1 MRKMSEMAMA
11 IEELRTAAA
20 AITAVANY
28 LAQLFSA
35 EETNKQPE
43 TPAPVQKPAL
53 TLTAPPC

>member
-35 EETNKQPE
+35 EETDKQPE
-43 TPAPVQKPAL
+43 TPAPV
-53 TLTAPPC
+53 